1 MTALLDRLASLPAA
15 EAEAVLRQAADDDI
29 RTIAYGWEGVRAR
42 PEQLPPPGNWRTWF
56 YLAGRGTGKTRTGA
70 EYVRAQIERGAC
82 VRFGMIGPTAADVR
96 DVMVEGESGLL
107 RTCPPRNRPVYEPS
121 KRRLTWPNGAMVTT
135 YSADEPDRLRGPQ
148 HDGIWADEIAAWRYP
163 ETWDMAMFGLR
174 LGSDPRA
181 LVTGT
186 PKPTK
191 LVRELLASSTT
202 TVTRGTTYDNAA
214 NLAPAFLQQIIGKY
228 EGTRLGRQELLAEV
242 LTDSPG
248 ALWSHERLDQ
258 HRRREGDVPD
268 LARIVV
274 AVDPSGGDGP
284 ENDEQGIVVCGRGV
298 DGRGYVLADRTCKLT
313 PDGWG
318 RRAVKAYLDFSA
330 DRLVYEQN
338 FGGQMV
344 ESVIRTAAQ
353 AMGVTVATRAV
364 HASRGKAV
372 RAEPVAA
379 LDEQGRLSLV
389 GSHPELED
397 ELCTWSVESGQSPN
411 RLDAYVWAFTN
422 LLLAKREVKLL

>member
-1 MTALLDRLASLPAA
+1 MTALLDRLALLPAA
-15 EAEAVLRQAADDDI
+15 EAEAVLRKASDDDI
-29 RTIAYGWEGVRAR
+29 RDVRYGWDGVRAR
-42 PEQLPPPGNWRTWF
+42 PEQTLPPGDWRVWLI
-56 YLAGRGTGKTRTGA
+56 LAGRGWGKSRTGA
-70 EYVRAQIERGAC
+70 EAVRRWVQHYPLVNLIGA
-82 VRFGMIGPTAADVR
+82 TADDVR
-96 DVMVEGESGLL
+96 QIMVEGDSGILSI
-107 RTCPPRNRPVYEPS
+107 CSPKERPDYKPAI
-121 KRRLTWPNGAMVTT
+121 RRLDWPNGAQSLLFT
-135 YSADEPDRLRGPQ
+135 ADEPERLRGKQ
-148 HDGIWADEIAAWRYP
+148 SMKLWCDEIAAWRYGP
-163 ETWDMAMFGLR
+163 QAWDQAMLGLR
-174 LGSDPRA
+174 LGNNPQALATTTPRP
-181 LVTGT
+181 V
-186 PKPTK
+186 K
-191 LVRELLASSTT
+191 LVRDLLAAPT
-202 TVTRGTTYDNAA
+202 TVLTRGSTYENTA
-214 NLAPAFLQQIIGKY
+214 NLAPAFLQQIITKY
-228 EGTRLGRQELLAEV
+228 EGTRLGRQELMAE
-242 LTDSPG
+242 LLLDTPG
-248 ALWSHERLDQ
+248 ALWNHERLDA

-268 LARIVV
+268 LARVVV

-284 ENDEQGIVVCGRGV
+284 ENDEQGIVVCGKGV

-318 RRAVKAYLDFSA
+318 RRAVRAYLDFAA

-353 AMGVTVATRAV
+353 AMGVTVATKAV

-411 RLDAYVWAFTN
+411 RLDAYVWAFTE
-422 LLLAKREVKLL
+422 LLLTKREVKLL